1 MEEPP
6 EEAPAE
12 SLAPESTAKSPD
24 DSHTDGQEDN
34 WQNQDEENVEDQTD
48 PRTVEQAAQRMSG
61 QTDRKGSEP
70 TGLQASDQ
78 MDLRGSDHAN
88 VAQRSASDQDDP
100 RMYAQTDRRTSRQSN
115 HVQVEETDSQM
126 FLPPEQRT
134 SEQSERRKSPHQAES
149 RDYGQID
156 RRISSQTEPR
166 AYEQSHHRSSV
177 SSEQRASEQIGHR
190 MPSQSDNRT
199 LEQIDSRLS
208 GLVKRRT
215 SEKMDSRLSG
225 LAERRTSEKMDSRL
239 SGLAERRTSEKIG
252 HRPSNQAD
260 LVPSLKTH
268 QDVYEEAADQA
279 DRSADHLFVDNAD
292 YSEEMEHLMAE
303 ENYYK
308 DYLANYGAP
317 GQYDDRIFAQFGD
330 IKAYKEAEPRIE
342 PCEFET
348 KETTGDN
355 SPVSVETDN
364 ESETYLPTFGS
375 FSARFTSDLQA
386 KDQVYSQRFPYIS
399 PKLDYIISQE
409 KTEAVETKPDDV
421 PEHQEGRKSFGY
433 NQTYR
438 RQFPPIVY
446 EDPYQ
451 VSLRYMEKHHIL
463 QIFQI
468 TENLVYEKPEDPL
481 SFMLCQVQEMI
492 ENRDKSETYKE

>member
-34 WQNQDEENVEDQTD
+34 RQNQDEENVEDQTD
-48 PRTVEQAAQRMSG
+48 PRTAEQAAQRMSG
-61 QTDRKGSEP
+61 QTDHKGSEP

-78 MDLRGSDHAN
+78 ADLRASDHAN
-88 VAQRSASDQDDP
+88 VAQRSASDQDNQ
-100 RMYAQTDRRTSRQSN
+100 RMYEQTDRRTSRQTN
-115 HVQVEETDSQM
+115 RVQVEETDSQM
-126 FLPPEQRT
+126 FLPREQRT
-134 SEQSERRKSPHQAES
+134 SEQSERRRSYQAES

-156 RRISSQTEPR
+156 RRMSSQTEPR
-166 AYEQSHHRSSV
+166 AYEQSHHRLSV

-199 LEQIDSRLS
+199 LEQIDGRLS
-208 GLVKRRT
+208 GLVERRT
-215 SEKMDSRLSG
+215 SEKIDSRLSG
-225 LAERRTSEKMDSRL
+225 LAERRTSEK
-239 SGLAERRTSEKIG
+239 TG

-279 DRSADHLFVDNAD
+279 DRSADHLPVDNAD
-292 YSEEMEHLMAE
+292 YGDEMEHLMAE

-364 ESETYLPTFGS
+364 ESETYLPAFGS
-375 FSARFTSDLQA
+375 FGARFTSDLQA

-463 QIFQI
+463 QIFKI

>member
-48 PRTVEQAAQRMSG
+48 PRTAEQVAQRMLG
-61 QTDRKGSEP
+61 QTDHKGSEP

-78 MDLRGSDHAN
+78 ADLRASDHTN
-88 VAQRSASDQDDP
+88 VAQRSASDQDDQ
-100 RMYAQTDRRTSRQSN
+100 RMYEQTDRRTSRQTN
-115 HVQVEETDSQM
+115 RVQVEETDSQM
-126 FLPPEQRT
+126 FLPREQRT
-134 SEQSERRKSPHQAES
+134 SEQSERRRSHQAES

-156 RRISSQTEPR
+156 RRMSSQTEPR
-166 AYEQSHHRSSV
+166 ASEQSHHRLSV
-177 SSEQRASEQIGHR
+177 SSEQRASEQTGHR

-208 GLVKRRT
+208 GLVERRT
-215 SEKMDSRLSG
+215 SEKIDSRLSG
-225 LAERRTSEKMDSRL
+225 LAERRTSEN
-239 SGLAERRTSEKIG
+239 IG

-279 DRSADHLFVDNAD
+279 DRSAYHLPVDNAD
-292 YSEEMEHLMAE
+292 YSDEMEHLMAE

-317 GQYDDRIFAQFGD
+317 GQYNDRIFAQFGD
-330 IKAYKEAEPRIE
+330 IKGYKEAEPRIE
-342 PCEFET
+342 PCDFET

-364 ESETYLPTFGS
+364 ESETYLPAFGS
-375 FSARFTSDLQA
+375 FGARFTSDLQA

-433 NQTYR
+433 NQTYK

-463 QIFQI
+463 QIFQQI

-481 SFMLCQVQEMI
+481 SFMLCQH
-492 ENRDKSETYKE
+492 

>member
-48 PRTVEQAAQRMSG
+48 PRTAEQVAQRTLG
-61 QTDRKGSEP
+61 QTDHKGSEP

-78 MDLRGSDHAN
+78 ADLRASDHAN
-88 VAQRSASDQDDP
+88 VAQRSASDQDDQ
-100 RMYAQTDRRTSRQSN
+100 RMYEQTDRRTSRQTN
-115 HVQVEETDSQM
+115 RVQVEETDSQM
-126 FLPPEQRT
+126 FLPREQRT
-134 SEQSERRKSPHQAES
+134 SEQSERRRSHQAES

-156 RRISSQTEPR
+156 RRMSSQTEPR
-166 AYEQSHHRSSV
+166 ASEQSHHRLSV
-177 SSEQRASEQIGHR
+177 SSEQRASEQTGHR

-208 GLVKRRT
+208 GLV
-215 SEKMDSRLSG
+215 
-225 LAERRTSEKMDSRL
+225 ERRTSEKIDSRL
-239 SGLAERRTSEKIG
+239 SGLAERRTSEKIS

-279 DRSADHLFVDNAD
+279 DRSTDHLPVDNAD
-292 YSEEMEHLMAE
+292 YSDEMEHLMAK

-330 IKAYKEAEPRIE
+330 IKGYKEAEPRIE
-342 PCEFET
+342 PCDFET

-364 ESETYLPTFGS
+364 ESETYLPAFGS
-375 FSARFTSDLQA
+375 FGARFTSDLQA
-386 KDQVYSQRFPYIS
+386 KVYSQRFPYIS

-433 NQTYR
+433 NQTYK

-463 QIFQI
+463 QIFQQI

-492 ENRDKSETYKE
+492 ENRDKSENCKE

>member
-48 PRTVEQAAQRMSG
+48 PRTAEQAAQRMSG

-78 MDLRGSDHAN
+78 MDLRASDHAN

-100 RMYAQTDRRTSRQSN
+100 RMYEQTDRRTSRQSN
-115 HVQVEETDSQM
+115 RVQVEETDSQM
-126 FLPPEQRT
+126 FLPREQRT
-134 SEQSERRKSPHQAES
+134 SEQSERRRSHQAES
-149 RDYGQID
+149 RDYRQID
-156 RRISSQTEPR
+156 RRMSSQTEPR

-208 GLVKRRT
+208 GLVQ
-215 SEKMDSRLSG
+215 
-225 LAERRTSEKMDSRL
+225 
-239 SGLAERRTSEKIG
+239 RRTSEKIG

-268 QDVYEEAADQA
+268 QDVYEEAADQD

-292 YSEEMEHLMAE
+292 YSDEMEHLMAE

-330 IKAYKEAEPRIE
+330 IKGYKEAEPRIE

-375 FSARFTSDLQA
+375 FGARLTSDLQA
-386 KDQVYSQRFPYIS
+386 KDQIYSQRFPYIS

-492 ENRDKSETYKE
+492 ENRDKSETCKE